1 MQVVLNFGGGGEEYS
16 SRRQGIY
23 KDPKEGKNFG
33 LFLFFVFFFLPRHGR
48 EAVNSWSSV
57 NLGGACRDQITWGLL
72 EL

>member
-33 LFLFFVFFFLPRHGR
+33 LFLFFVFFFFPGTEGR
-48 EAVNSWSSV
+48 
-57 NLGGACRDQITWGLL
+57 LL
-72 EL
+72 TAGVQ